1 MGSNSPNSP
10 SPLRDI
16 LPKGKELGISL
27 RITKGLLKKISE
39 IGLQNGAKTI
49 VTYLPYTIDFDNSNE
64 YKKKVDSICQDIEDF
79 SVTNGFRFLDI
90 RSKLLEGPNTDIF
103 VDKVHLN
110 ADGHKLVSEILGKFL
125 ISEGFLKYPK
135 IFLNP

>member
-1 MGSNSPNSP
+1 MGSNSTNSP
-10 SPLRDI
+10 NPLRDI
-16 LPKGKELGISL
+16 LPKGKELKNSL

-39 IGLQNGAKTI
+39 FGAQNDAKTI

-90 RSKLLEGPNTDIF
+90 RSKLLQGPNTDIF

-110 ADGHKLVSEILGKFL
+110 ADGHKLVSELLGKFL
-125 ISEGFLKYPK
+125 ISEGFLK
-135 IFLNP
+135 